1 MALDLSSHHLGL
13 DRGENG
19 FAFCQAQAERSERHF
34 LGSLPPATSYSMHS
48 PGASS
53 AVNFSFHFKGLRLAI
68 TISLENRR
76 IITRRPPRVF
86 MLSWRTT

>member
-1 MALDLSSHHLGL
+1 
-13 DRGENG
+13 
-19 FAFCQAQAERSERHF
+19 
-34 LGSLPPATSYSMHS
+34 MHS